1 MASHPQPE
9 RCGNGHEAKPIVSG
23 LMYSVC
29 VCVCVCL
36 YVCMC
41 VCVYVCVKER
51 ERENMCVSMYSVV
64 FHVQLYVWVAVYVS
78 ESLLHVLC
86 GCVSM

>member
-29 VCVCVCL
+29 VCVC
-36 YVCMC
+36 
-41 VCVYVCVKER
+41 ER
-51 ERENMCVSMYSVV
+51 EREREYVFVVLFNCMCGLLFMCLNLYYMYCVDV
-64 FHVQLYVWVAVYVS
+64 C
-78 ESLLHVLC
+78 LC
-86 GCVSM
+86 ELC